1 MMIVYSDSVEMFDNL
16 LKILIL
22 DSAIEII
29 SIATMDAHH

>member
-16 LKILIL
+16 LKILTL
-22 DSAIEII
+22 YLAIEII